1 MKRIEAEAFCNKH
14 GFGKPKRVFHDWIVM
29 EPDEHNN
36 LVHFMKI
43 SKSEK
48 RLGTA
53 YNIAGHFEYK
63 VENDILVPMNLIVY
77 LHKILGC
84 VCMDIQV
91 QNKLYDRIERN
102 VNRLNIYGKIG
113 RRSYIG
119 YSKAEAVQCY
129 SNECKALGF

>member
-1 MKRIEAEAFCNKH
+1 MKRIEAEAFCNKY
-14 GFGKPKRVFHDWIVM
+14 GFAKPKRIFHNWIVL
-29 EPDEHNN
+29 EPEHKTI
-36 LVHFMKI
+36 VHFMRI
-43 SKSEK
+43 SKSGSK
-48 RLGTA
+48 LGTA

-63 VENDILVPMNLIVY
+63 VDNDILVPNDLMMY